1 MYIARVPNRNS
12 RPTVLIRRDRREG
25 TKIIKQ
31 TLANIT
37 HLPPDMIE
45 QIEIIVRGGTAVKS
59 AEHVFGEVFE
69 QSRSWNHGH
78 VAAVLGTLR
87 KLGVDKLVD
96 RADSRKRALCVAMIA
111 ARIINPRSK
120 LATAAGLCSQSH
132 SDSLGE
138 TLGLGDADENDLY
151 EAMDWLLKRQGRIE
165 KKLSAKHLKDG
176 SVVLC
181 DVTSSYMEGKC
192 CPLGARGYSRDG
204 KKGKLQIVYGLLCDA
219 EGVPVG
225 VEVFSGNTS
234 DPRTLGAQVK
244 KLAERFGLSEVVVVG
259 DRGLLTSA
267 RITEE
272 IEPLGFGWITALKY
286 ATVRSLLVKRGFQ
299 FSLFD
304 ERGIAE
310 ITSDEY
316 PGERLIVCRNPLM
329 ADRRG
334 RKREELLS
342 ATEAELEKVVSAT
355 RRENRTLAGRDN
367 IGVALGKVI
376 NRYKVAKH
384 FEYEI
389 GDDGITYRRNE
400 KSIEKERAFDGVYT
414 IRTSVSSEVLESE
427 RVVETYKRLSKVE
440 QAFRSFKQVD
450 LKVRPVYHYSEDR
463 VRAHVFLCMLAYYV
477 EFHMRKKLA
486 PILFAEDDPR
496 GVRRESAVSEAKP
509 SESAKRKA
517 RSKRTVDGHRV
528 QSFRGVL
535 ENLGNISRSVMVPK
549 KNRGKDVEPFYMIT
563 EPTPLQSR
571 AFELLGVKLR

>member
-1 MYIARVPNRNS
+1 MYIARIPNRNS
-12 RPTVLIRRDRREG
+12 RPTVLIRQDRREG
-25 TKIIKQ
+25 KKVIKQ
-31 TLANIT
+31 NLANIT
-37 HLPPDMIE
+37 RLPSDIIE
-45 QIEIIVRGGTAVKS
+45 QIEIIIRGGTAVQS
-59 AEHVFGEVFE
+59 TEHVFGELFA

-87 KLGVDKLVD
+87 KLGVERLLD
-96 RADSRKRALCVAMIA
+96 RADSRKRALCVAMIT

-120 LATAAGLCSQSH
+120 LATATGLCSQSH
-132 SDSLGE
+132 GDSLGE
-138 TLGLGDADENDLY
+138 ELGLGDVSENDLY
-151 EAMDWLLKRQGRIE
+151 EAMDWLLERQGRIE
-165 KKLSAKHLKDG
+165 KGLCDRHLADG

-204 KKGKLQIVYGLLCDA
+204 KKGKLQIVYGLLCDS
-219 EGVPVG
+219 EGGPVA

-234 DPRTLGAQVK
+234 DPKTLGPQIK
-244 KLAERFGLSEVVVVG
+244 KLTERFGLRGVVVVG

-272 IEPLGFGWITALKY
+272 IEPLGFDWITALKY
-286 ATVRSLLVKRGFQ
+286 KTIRSLLVKRGFQ

-304 ERGIAE
+304 ARGIAE

-329 ADRRG
+329 AERRG
-334 RKREELLS
+334 RKREELVS
-342 ATEAELEKVVSAT
+342 ATEKEIEKVASAA
-355 RRENRTLAGRDN
+355 RRGNRRLLGRDN

-376 NRYKVAKH
+376 NKYKVGKH

-389 GDDGITYRRNE
+389 GDDGFTWRRNE
-400 KSIEKERAFDGVYT
+400 ESIGREAAFDGIYV
-414 IRTSVSSEVLESE
+414 IRTSVGSEVLESE
-427 RVVETYKRLSKVE
+427 RVVETYKRLSGVE

-450 LKVRPVYHYSEDR
+450 LKIRPVYHYSENR

-477 EFHMRKKLA
+477 EFYMRKKLA
-486 PILFAEDDPR
+486 PILFAEDDPC
-496 GVRRESAVSEAKP
+496 GARRESVVSEARP

-517 RSKRTVDGHRV
+517 RSKRTEDGHRV
-528 QSFRGVL
+528 QSFRGL
-535 ENLGNISRSVMVPK
+535 LGNLGNISRSIMVAK
-549 KNRGKDVEPFYMIT
+549 GEGRKDAEPFCMIT

>member
-1 MYIARVPNRNS
+1 MYIAYIPNRSS
-12 RPTVLIRRDRREG
+12 RPTVLIRQDRREG
-25 TKIIKQ
+25 KKIIKQ
-31 TLANIT
+31 NLANIT
-37 HLPPDMIE
+37 HLPPDVIE
-45 QIEIIVRGGTAVKS
+45 QIEIIIHGGTAVQS
-59 AEHVFGEVFE
+59 AEHVFGEAFE

-87 KLGVDKLVD
+87 KLGVDKLMD
-96 RADSRKRALCVAMIA
+96 RTNSRKRALCAAMIT

-120 LATAAGLCSQSH
+120 LATATGLCSQSH

-138 TLGLGDADENDLY
+138 VLGLGDVSENDLY
-151 EAMDWLLKRQGRIE
+151 EAMDWLLERQGRIE
-165 KKLSAKHLKDG
+165 KKLSAKHLEDG

-192 CPLGARGYSRDG
+192 CPLGARGYSRDR

-234 DPRTLGAQVK
+234 DPKTLGSQVK
-244 KLAERFGLSEVVVVG
+244 KLTERFGLSNVIVVG

-267 RITEE
+267 RIKEE
-272 IEPLGFGWITALKY
+272 IEPLGFDWITALKY
-286 ATVRSLLVKRGFQ
+286 KTIRSLLVKRGFQ

-304 ERGIAE
+304 GRGIAE

-316 PGERLIVCRNPLM
+316 PGERLVVCRNPLM

-334 RKREELLS
+334 RKREELLL
-342 ATEAELEKVVSAT
+342 ATEAEIEKVVSAT
-355 RRENRTLAGRDN
+355 RRRSRRLAGKDD

-376 NRYKVAKH
+376 NKYKVGKH

-389 GDDGITYRRNE
+389 EDDGLTYRRNE
-400 KSIEKERAFDGVYT
+400 GSIEEERAFDGIYL
-414 IRTSVSSEVLESE
+414 IRTSVSSEVFESE
-427 RVVETYKRLSKVE
+427 RVVETYKRLSNVE

-450 LKVRPVYHYSEDR
+450 LKVRPIYHYSEDR

-477 EFHMRKKLA
+477 EFYMRKKLA
-486 PILFAEDDPR
+486 PVLFVEDDPC
-496 GVRRESAVSEAKP
+496 GVRRESVVSEVKP

-517 RSKRTVDGHRV
+517 RSKRTTDGHRV
-528 QSFRGVL
+528 QSFRGL
-535 ENLGNISRSVMVPK
+535 LGNLGNISRSVMVPK
-549 KNRGKDVEPFYMIT
+549 GNKRKDVEPFYMIT
-563 EPTPLQSR
+563 KPTPLQSR
-571 AFELLGVKLR
+571 AFELLGVKLQ